1 MDTEQWQRASQTP
14 PAGVFILSGRCT
26 DEIQGL
32 LPEKGG
38 ESRFGKSIDGLCQT
52 ALNFSL
58 SFFYIKPPTGKL

>member
-14 PAGVFILSGRCT
+14 PAGVFILSGQCT

-32 LPEKGG
+32 LPEEGG

-58 SFFYIKPPTGKL
+58 SFSYIKPPTGKL